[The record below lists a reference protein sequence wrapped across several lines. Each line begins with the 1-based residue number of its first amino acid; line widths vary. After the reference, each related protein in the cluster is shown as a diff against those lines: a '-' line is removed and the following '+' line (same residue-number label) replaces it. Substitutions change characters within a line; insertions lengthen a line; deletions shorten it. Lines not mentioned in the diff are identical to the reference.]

1 MIAATYIVLGSKKS
15 PKNNPARM
23 IINISTPSTRG
34 PIHTSITLEYKKEIG
49 WSLMDNMNT
58 SNACNLFSL
67 YILHDKPIHL
77 KAFQNLANS
86 YYNYGQLMDKEMGMT
101 RIHKWDLC
109 TIPDKSDNFDKCNNI
124 I

>member
-1 MIAATYIVLGSKKS
+1 MTAVTYIVLGSKKS

-23 IINISTPSTRG
+23 VINISIPSERG

-49 WSLMDNMNT
+49 WSLMDKMNT

-77 KAFQNLANS
+77 KAFQNLADS
-86 YYNYGQLMDKEMGMT
+86 YYNFGRHMDEEMGMT
-101 RIHKWDLC
+101 RIHKWDL
-109 TIPDKSDNFDKCNNI
+109 SY
-124 I
+124 